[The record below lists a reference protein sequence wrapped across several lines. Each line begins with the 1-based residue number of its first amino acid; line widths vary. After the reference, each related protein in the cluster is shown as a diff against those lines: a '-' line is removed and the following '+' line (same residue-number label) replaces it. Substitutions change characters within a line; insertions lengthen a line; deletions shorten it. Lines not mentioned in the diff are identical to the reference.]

1 MTTKKQYGRSMHH
14 KDVRQCAIG
23 SFAFYLYFRFLVLG
37 EMDNDVR
44 PDFTKNDEWFDIK
57 ILSDGTMNNTK
68 VMKATSYTGPLWKI
82 FEELQVIASHYGHF
96 GHVSAL
102 VKLEFEEVLPEFIR
116 ILGKFAEGVATRFI
130 VALLF
135 LFLLM
140 L

>member
-1 MTTKKQYGRSMHH
+1 
-14 KDVRQCAIG
+14 
-23 SFAFYLYFRFLVLG
+23 
-37 EMDNDVR
+37 MDNDVR

-68 VMKATSYTGPLWKI
+68 VMKATTYTGQLRKI

-96 GHVSAL
+96 GRVSVP
-102 VKLEFEEVLPEFIR
+102 VKLEFEKVLPELIR
-116 ILGKFAEGVATRFI
+116 ILGKFAEGVATQFI
-130 VALLF
+130 FALLF